1 MTWVERPVGLIK
13 RGSESEEQAEKERL
27 QKKGRECFERGN
39 ICHRPKSLQ
48 DKSY

>member
-13 RGSESEEQAEKERL
+13 RGSGAQALKERL
-27 QKKGRECFERGN
+27 QKKGRKCFERGN
-39 ICHRPKSLQ
+39 ICHRSKSLQ